1 MDAPEGRRGAVSV
14 SRPVLAGA
22 KPSNSSGMKGLI
34 SQNNNGD
41 KTGQAP
47 VRRQALRHRREHPGH
62 RGSRQPFA
70 RPRAKPAGAQGPRP
84 PRNKLPTPHHG
95 AASTSGQG
103 RGKGLSFHRGDPLC
117 ARLTSRPGLP
127 GVSGGRQGTQPR
139 GSCTAVS
146 LSTQGRRRSASACRG
161 HPAPSKPTRVHSGA
175 GICHTRSREPR
186 WGLQGR
192 LLPFKGF

>member
-34 SQNNNGD
+34 SQNNGD

-117 ARLTSRPGLP
+117 AAHLQARAPWGVRRASGDTAPRLLHSSIAVHSRATEVSFCLPRAPGTIQAYPSAQRGWHLP
-127 GVSGGRQGTQPR
+127 HALTGTPL
-139 GSCTAVS
+139 GAA
-146 LSTQGRRRSASACRG
+146 GASA
-161 HPAPSKPTRVHSGA
+161 A
-175 GICHTRSREPR
+175 
-186 WGLQGR
+186 L
-192 LLPFKGF
+192 